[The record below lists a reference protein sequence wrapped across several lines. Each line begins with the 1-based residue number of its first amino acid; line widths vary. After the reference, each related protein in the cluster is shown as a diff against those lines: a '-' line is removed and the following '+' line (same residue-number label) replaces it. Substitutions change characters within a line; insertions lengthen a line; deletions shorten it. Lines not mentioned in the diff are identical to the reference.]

1 MFEVQAQGKSVLARM
16 LSTIIVGDF
25 TSVYLAILNGVDP
38 TPVKTISYLKDILK
52 KNGVKDKVISE
63 LEKL

>member
-38 TPVKTISYLKDILK
+38 TPVKTINYLKDTLK
-52 KNGVKDKVISE
+52 ENGVKDKVISE